1 MTTDTDR
8 ERALVEA
15 ARAVEAHM
23 LKNNAGI
30 SGNAPSHAHQTPGVW
45 DIDPG
50 NGVKGGTA
58 CEWCAQWAAFQSA
71 LAQYQEPSEA
81 DQCPNHPGHRCQVD
95 TSMESG
101 PNNCFH
107 CERPM

>member
-1 MTTDTDR
+1 MTER
-8 ERALVEA
+8 EQALVEA

-23 LKNNAGI
+23 LANHTGLW
-30 SGNAPSHAHQTPGVW
+30 GNAPGHAHRTPGVW
-45 DIDPG
+45 DVDPG
-50 NGVKGGTA
+50 NGAKGGTA
-58 CEWCAQWAAFQSA
+58 CEWCAQWTAFTTA
-71 LAQYQEPSEA
+71 LTQYAPPPLSE
-81 DQCPNHPGHRCQVD
+81 QCPSHPGHRCQVD